1 MRKCISSGSL
11 SSLYSTRGQSRG
23 MLQLSNCCVRTPDP
37 YPNRCRS
44 SHDSNAWCESRM
56 QDAMLMNFVFA
67 WHQSI
72 LTGPSPM
79 GKRMDG
85 ARRVTQQRALL
96 TSHHADSRASKA
108 R

>member
-11 SSLYSTRGQSRG
+11 CSLYSTRGKSRG
-23 MLQLSNCCVRTPDP
+23 VLQLSNCCMRTPDP
-37 YPNRCRS
+37 YPIRCRF

-56 QDAMLMNFVFA
+56 QDAILMNFVFA
-67 WHQSI
+67 WRQSI
-72 LTGPSPM
+72 LTRPSPT

-85 ARRVTQQRALL
+85 ARWVAQQRAPL